1 MNDNRRTTELQRL
14 WVELEWRRAAQDETF
29 FLQEYTYIPS
39 EYDPR
44 GRINFQLFDYQ
55 HELLNLFKS
64 NRFVI
69 ALKARQLGYTTLA
82 MAHALWL
89 CFFRPGATILV
100 VSRNQKS
107 ANKNLAQARL
117 AYQFL
122 PHWMKERAPKL
133 TSDSTDGMTFRFN
146 DGMESKIKSA
156 AAVEGVFAG
165 ETATLVILDEAG
177 LVTPASRQEDVFR
190 TLLPTTD
197 AGGSMLII
205 STSRGAYNRFAKTYR
220 LAKRGDSQFVHF
232 FRPWNVSPFMQC
244 TKDCGWCGGKEN
256 QKTPCISKFDAKRRE
271 FADEPWRF
279 FQEYPRDDEEAFR
292 ESGRPRFIGLPPD
305 SHFTEFTYRGN
316 FEWSSD
322 ETIEFVHDENGPLR
336 LNTLDN
342 DQKQM
347 YVIGADPA
355 QGRGADYSAAHIM
368 CLNEDNRPEIIGY
381 YHTNTIEPTEFAADL
396 DKMGRYF
403 QGRQWAALLGV
414 EDQGGQGSLP
424 INELHRHL
432 EYPNAYLHQMPGAKR
447 SRSARYFAFPMTAD
461 RKKSVIDR
469 LAKYLVVQ
477 DGDLGIDGI
486 YPSLRME
493 LGQFVIQETINGNVK
508 YVADEGCHDD
518 LVLSLA
524 ITLWILVEEYVEHS
538 PQSANNEPIQIWGEH
553 KEGTLDLS
561 LVRAERE
568 KAIKAIEEAQQQ
580 QWDSI
585 LMNTQMYINPW
596 GEDNG

>member
-1 MNDNRRTTELQRL
+1 MSANNRTLIDAQRL
-14 WVELEWRRAAQDETF
+14 WVELEWRRCALDETH
-29 FLQEYTYIPS
+29 FLQEYTWIPS
-39 EYDPR
+39 EFDSR
-44 GRINFQLFDYQ
+44 GRTKFNLFDYQ
-55 HELLNLFKS
+55 HELLTLFKN

-89 CFFRPGATILV
+89 CFYRPGATILV

-122 PHWMKERAPKL
+122 PAWIKERAPKL
-133 TSDSTDGMTFRFN
+133 TSDSTDGMTFRFP

-220 LAKRGDSQFVHF
+220 LAKKGDSQFVSF
-232 FRPWNVSPFMQC
+232 FKPWSVSPFMQC
-244 TKDCGWCGGKEN
+244 SKDCGWCGGEKGT
-256 QKTPCISKFDAKRRE
+256 KTPCTTKFDNKRRE
-271 FADEPWRF
+271 FADQPWRF
-279 FQEYPRDDEEAFR
+279 YQEYPRDDEEAFR
-292 ESGRPRFIGLPPD
+292 ESGRPRFAGLPPE
-305 SHFTEFTYRGN
+305 STYTEFTYRGD
-316 FEWSSD
+316 FEWTTD
-322 ETIEFVHDENGPLR
+322 KTIEFVHDDSGPLH

-342 DQKQM
+342 DPNQM

-368 CLNEDNRPEIIGY
+368 CINADGRPEIIGY
-381 YHTNTIEPTEFAADL
+381 YHSNTIEPTEFAAAL
-396 DKMGRYF
+396 DRMGRYF

-424 INELHRHL
+424 INELHKHL
-432 EYPNAYLHQMPGAKR
+432 EYPNAYLHQMPGSKR
-447 SRSARYFAFPMTAD
+447 SRSSRYFAFPMTSD
-461 RKKSVIDR
+461 RRGAIIDR
-469 LAKYLVVQ
+469 LGKFLAM
-477 DGDLGIDGI
+477 DGDGPGIDGI
-486 YPSLRME
+486 YPALRVE
-493 LGQFVIQETINGNVK
+493 LGQFVTIETANRNVR
-508 YVADEGCHDD
+508 YAADEGCHDD
-518 LVLSLA
+518 LVMSLA
-524 ITLWILVEEYVEHS
+524 ITLWILIEEYYEAS
-538 PQSANNEPIQIWGEH
+538 PAAAITEDIQIWGSR
-553 KEGTLDLS
+553 GNDTLDLAPI
-561 LVRAERE
+561 R
-568 KAIKAIEEAQQQ
+568 KAREEAMQAMEEAKQQ
-580 QWDSI
+580 QWESI
-585 LMNTQMYINPW
+585 MLNHEMRNPW
-596 GEDNG
+596 S